1 MTTWYVSSAA
11 TGTGTGT
18 QASPWDMTQA
28 FAGAATGDTVYAIN
42 DGTYSEAAQL
52 APTNNNWLLQGYQTT
67 PGDSGVITM
76 EASVS
81 LSYLIYSVNNNGWQI
96 SQVKVDNTNQN
107 ITTSPIFIAGSVTN
121 AKMSDIT
128 VINPTN
134 PANGGSIAAT
144 GSVVERAFLEN
155 TEILQVSS
163 GTVVRASAIILNN
176 TSATNAAY
184 GINGGCDTSNTI
196 VVIDSGS
203 SSSRALDTPCS
214 SYGVTF
220 DNCVFHSTS
229 LVSGQ
234 DAIILR
240 GNNTPNPGV
249 MVFRNCVFSNWSTIA
264 ANVTGSGPYP
274 NLIFENCA
282 YFNCTSLGIGT
293 WINPVALTADP
304 FVNPTATINSLADA
318 QAAFSLNNT
327 AGGGALCRGA
337 GTPQYLD
344 IGATQHQDSGG
355 GGVPRI
361 VVPRRMW

>member
-76 EASVS
+76 E
-81 LSYLIYSVNNNGWQI
+81 
-96 SQVKVDNTNQN
+96 
-107 ITTSPIFIAGSVTN
+107 
-121 AKMSDIT
+121 
-128 VINPTN
+128 
-134 PANGGSIAAT
+134 
-144 GSVVERAFLEN
+144 
-155 TEILQVSS
+155 
-163 GTVVRASAIILNN
+163 
-176 TSATNAAY
+176 
-184 GINGGCDTSNTI
+184 
-196 VVIDSGS
+196 
-203 SSSRALDTPCS
+203 
-214 SYGVTF
+214 
-220 DNCVFHSTS
+220 
-229 LVSGQ
+229 
-234 DAIILR
+234 
-240 GNNTPNPGV
+240 
-249 MVFRNCVFSNWSTIA
+249 